1 MYNMITEDTIAAIA
15 TASGT
20 GAISIVR
27 ISGPDSLAL
36 ADRLF
41 LCKEPR
47 PSARPGGS
55 FVYGRVGQ
63 AGGVVDEGLLLIFRA
78 PHSYTRED
86 VVEVQCHGGRESVR
100 RVYRLVL
107 EAGARAAEPG
117 EFTRRAFLNGR
128 LDLVQAEAVMDL
140 IASQSDRAAA
150 SAVEQLCGRLS
161 ESMRMLY
168 NQVIMACS
176 DLEATLDF
184 PEEDFPDDLAENA
197 TQHLDKS
204 LVMIESLLRNW
215 EEGHRLRE
223 GALVVISG
231 QPNGGKSTL
240 LNRLLGKE
248 RAIVSPTP
256 GTTRDAIEETF
267 VLNGIPIRLVDTA
280 GLRDTGC
287 AVEQEGI
294 SRAKAYIEKADLRL
308 HVIDS
313 SRPYS
318 AADKSSLTET
328 RPELSIVLFNKTDLK
343 QVVSP
348 SHFNGYTCLP
358 ISLKKEMGI
367 NALLAVM
374 ASKLD
379 SNPTAPPHATLS
391 ERHRKL
397 LESSRAALLKGR
409 SLMSPIQH
417 EGLVPA
423 ASHLREAADHLGRL
437 IGRVYYD
444 DMLDQIFA
452 RFCIGK

>member
-1 MYNMITEDTIAAIA
+1 MITDDTIAAIA
-15 TASGT
+15 TASGV

-41 LCKEPR
+41 LCKAPR
-47 PSARPGGS
+47 PSERPGGT

-63 AGGVVDEGLLLIFRA
+63 PGGVIDEGVLLIFRA

-86 VVEVQCHGGRESVR
+86 VVEIQCHGGRESVR
-100 RVYRLVL
+100 RVLRHVL

-161 ESMRMLY
+161 DSLRSAY

-184 PEEDFPDDLAENA
+184 PEEDFPDELADNA
-197 TQHLDKS
+197 AQHLARS
-204 LVMIESLLRNW
+204 LVMIDSLLLNW

-231 QPNGGKSTL
+231 QPNAGKSTL
-240 LNRLLGKE
+240 LNRLLGKN
-248 RAIVSPTP
+248 RAIVSPIP

-267 VLNGIPIRLVDTA
+267 ILNGIPIRLVDTA

-287 AVEQEGI
+287 AVEKEGI
-294 SRAKAYIEKADLRL
+294 SRARAYIEKADLRL
-308 HVIDS
+308 HVID
-313 SRPYS
+313 
-318 AADKSSLTET
+318 AT
-328 RPELSIVLFNKTDLK
+328 RPFSQADLDSLAETPKELSIVLFNKTDMK
-343 QVVSP
+343 QVVSA
-348 SHFNGYTCLP
+348 SKFKSYACLP

-367 NALLAVM
+367 NGLLSVIAN
-374 ASKLD
+374 KLD
-379 SNPTAPPHATLS
+379 SNPSAPPHATLS

-397 LESSRAALLKGR
+397 LESGRQALLEAR
-409 SLMSPIQH
+409 TLMTPIQH
-417 EGLVPA
+417 DRLVPA
-423 ASHLREAADHLGRL
+423 ASHLREAADHLGKL

-444 DMLDQIFA
+444 DMLDQIFSH
-452 RFCIGK
+452 FCIGK